1 MSIQYKNLGKELPK
15 EEEPIA
21 DDAGFPTEPE
31 RIMFNM
37 FDAYRNE
44 SIYVKDWMEYVRYSF
59 LYMSYVPDSVCK
71 IFFNLQKD

>member
-1 MSIQYKNLGKELPK
+1 
-15 EEEPIA
+15 
-21 DDAGFPTEPE
+21 
-31 RIMFNM
+31 MFNM

-71 IFFNLQKD
+71 IFFNL